1 MSKSRASSEE
11 GRGSNEK
18 VATLPRSPS
27 LPAEKSIPL
36 PEHLRWKVKAFQEG
50 EEKAQANVKA
60 AQAELHL
67 RQVELQGAR
76 KELQLVV
83 DEVTF
88 ALQSSVPPGYILAEL
103 NPTRGVA
110 LCRLA
115 PAE

>member
-1 MSKSRASSEE
+1 MSKSRATGDE
-11 GRGSNEK
+11 GKGTSEK
-18 VATLPRSPS
+18 VTILPRPS
-27 LPAEKSIPL
+27 SFPAEKTIPL
-36 PEHLRWKVKAFQEG
+36 PETLRWKAKAFQEG

-83 DEVTF
+83 DEVTST
-88 ALQSSVPPGYILAEL
+88 LQSSVPPGYLLAEL
-103 NPTRGVA
+103 NPTTGVA
-110 LCRLA
+110 LCRLV